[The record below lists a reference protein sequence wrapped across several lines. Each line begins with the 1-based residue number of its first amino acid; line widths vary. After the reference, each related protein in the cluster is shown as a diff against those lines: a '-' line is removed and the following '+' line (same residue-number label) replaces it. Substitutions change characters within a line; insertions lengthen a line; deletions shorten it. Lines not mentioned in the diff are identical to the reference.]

1 MNIEKVGVVET
12 KEIEDIENTLQE
24 ISSDDYMTDNSVRMY
39 LKEIGNIPLLSACE
53 ERELAI
59 RVELGDEKAKK
70 EMANANLRLVV
81 SVAKRYVAGSGM
93 SLQDLIQEGNIGLLK
108 AVEKFD
114 YHKGYKFSTYAMWWI
129 RQGISRAIADQSR
142 TIRIPVHMREQMNKI
157 RRASRQFLV
166 ENGREPNPMEIA
178 ESMSIPTELVEEVM
192 KYLGDTIS
200 LETPVGDNE
209 DSMLGDFIADDD
221 TTDQFAATEY
231 VMLREEL
238 QEILSTLTDR
248 EQRIIKQRF
257 GFEDG
262 RIRMLEEIGKEFHL
276 TRERIRQI
284 EVRAIKRLRYKP
296 SIKNLRSY
304 IE

>member
-12 KEIEDIENTLQE
+12 KEIEDTENALQE

-53 ERELAI
+53 ERELAK

-178 ESMSIPTELVEEVM
+178 ESMSMPTELVEEVM

-209 DSMLGDFIADDD
+209 DSMLGDFIADND

-262 RIRMLEEIGKEFHL
+262 RIRTLEEIGKEFHL

>member
-39 LKEIGNIPLLSACE
+39 LKEIGNIPLLSVCE

-262 RIRMLEEIGKEFHL
+262 RIRTLEEIGKEFHL

>member
-238 QEILSTLTDR
+238 QEILSTLSDR

-262 RIRMLEEIGKEFHL
+262 RIRTLEEIGKEFHL